1 MNNKQLSV
9 LLMAV
14 LMSSQA
20 VANES
25 TDTERRFYVGA
36 GAGISYLEPDTSG
49 TFFTRADDQDSG
61 QRLFFGYDL
70 KNYLSIDLEFA
81 DLGTSRMLPTGYIDY
96 SVTSAS
102 ALYYFYDQS
111 KGDRQG
117 LSAYVKGGLAS
128 IQNSGNVPF
137 ERVNAIQLAF
147 GGGLEYGWKNG
158 FAARLELET
167 YDEDASLLTIGVMYR
182 FGIEQKPVKT
192 EIIEPVKPEPVIKEE
207 PKDTDQDGVIDEQ
220 DQCPNTAKG
229 TTVDDKGCE
238 PDSDADGVIDA
249 NDQCPNTIAGAEV
262 NKAGC
267 AIFETSLEGVNFE
280 TGSTNLTKGAKA
292 VLDKVVEA
300 LKQFKSLRVEVQ
312 AHTDSVGK
320 KENNQRLSDARAK
333 SVVNYLVSKGIT
345 PERLVGKG
353 YGETQPLVSNKS
365 AKGRAQNRRVE
376 FHVLTAETKTEKQ
389 D

>member
-1 MNNKQLSV
+1 
-9 LLMAV
+9 
-14 LMSSQA
+14 
-20 VANES
+20 
-25 TDTERRFYVGA
+25 
-36 GAGISYLEPDTSG
+36 
-49 TFFTRADDQDSG
+49 
-61 QRLFFGYDL
+61 
-70 KNYLSIDLEFA
+70 
-81 DLGTSRMLPTGYIDY
+81 
-96 SVTSAS
+96 
-102 ALYYFYDQS
+102 
-111 KGDRQG
+111 
-117 LSAYVKGGLAS
+117 
-128 IQNSGNVPF
+128 
-137 ERVNAIQLAF
+137 
-147 GGGLEYGWKNG
+147 
-158 FAARLELET
+158 
-167 YDEDASLLTIGVMYR
+167 
-182 FGIEQKPVKT
+182 
-192 EIIEPVKPEPVIKEE
+192 
-207 PKDTDQDGVIDEQ
+207 VID
-220 DQCPNTAKG
+220 
-229 TTVDDKGCE
+229 V
-238 PDSDADGVIDA
+238 